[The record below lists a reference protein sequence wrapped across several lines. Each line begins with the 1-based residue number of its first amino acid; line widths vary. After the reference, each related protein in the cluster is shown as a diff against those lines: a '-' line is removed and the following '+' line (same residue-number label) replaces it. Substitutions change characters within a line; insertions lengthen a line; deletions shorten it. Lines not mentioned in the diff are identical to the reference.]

1 MLAMSV
7 GFRRE
12 KARRCSKLD
21 CQRRFRARRRRSLQA
36 GMLALQ
42 SLLFTEALP
51 LQAKG
56 LFHIILSKPRK
67 RNFINIM
74 IIPVKWSDEGVL
86 LLDQRLLPTEE
97 KWLTLK
103 SFTEVADGIRDMVVR
118 GAPAIGVS
126 AAYGIALGVKNF
138 VGTNIN
144 DLSEEF
150 DYIAD
155 VMGKTR
161 PTAVNLFWAIDR
173 MRRVFETN
181 KDKTISEIKVLLIQ
195 ESKNIHEEDI
205 ESQRM
210 IAEFGGKLLADNSTV
225 LTHCNAGAL
234 ATGGVWG
241 TALGVIRGAVNQGK
255 TIAVIA
261 DETRPYLQGA
271 RLTAWELLQD
281 NIPVTLITDS
291 MSGHL
296 MSKGRVQAVVVG
308 SDRIA
313 ANGDVANKIGT
324 YMVAVLAKRHDIPF
338 YVAAPLST
346 VDLNCPTGEEIPIE
360 ERNIR
365 EITHV
370 QNIQLAPEGISVNN
384 YAFDI
389 TPNDLVTAIITEKG
403 VARAP
408 YTESL
413 RKQFE

>member
-1 MLAMSV
+1 
-7 GFRRE
+7 
-12 KARRCSKLD
+12 
-21 CQRRFRARRRRSLQA
+21 
-36 GMLALQ
+36 
-42 SLLFTEALP
+42 
-51 LQAKG
+51 
-56 LFHIILSKPRK
+56 
-67 RNFINIM
+67 M

-86 LLDQRLLPTEE
+86 MLDQRLLPTEE

-103 SFTEVADGIRDMVVR
+103 SFKEVADGIRDMVVR

-126 AAYGIALGVKNF
+126 AAYGIALGAKNF
-138 VGTNIN
+138 VGTNVA
-144 DLSEEF
+144 DLEDEIE
-150 DYIAD
+150 YIGD

-173 MRRVFETN
+173 MKRVFQEN
-181 KDKTISEIKVLLIQ
+181 KDKSVSEIKQILI
-195 ESKNIHEEDI
+195 EEAKAVHDEDI
-205 ESQRM
+205 ESQRL
-210 IAEFGGKLLADNSTV
+210 IAQFGGELLTDNSTV

-271 RLTAWELLQD
+271 RLTAWELVQD
-281 NIPVTLITDS
+281 NIPVTLITDN

-296 MSKGRVQAVVVG
+296 MKKGKVQAVVVG

-324 YMVAVLAKRHDIPF
+324 YMVAVLAKQHEIPF

-360 ERNIR
+360 ERDIR

-370 QNIQLAPEGISVNN
+370 KDIRLAPEGISVSN
-384 YAFDI
+384 YAFDV
-389 TPNDLVTAIITEKG
+389 TPNELVTAIITEKG

-408 YTESL
+408 YAESL
-413 RKQFE
+413 RKMFED

>member
-1 MLAMSV
+1 
-7 GFRRE
+7 
-12 KARRCSKLD
+12 
-21 CQRRFRARRRRSLQA
+21 
-36 GMLALQ
+36 
-42 SLLFTEALP
+42 
-51 LQAKG
+51 
-56 LFHIILSKPRK
+56 
-67 RNFINIM
+67 M

-86 LLDQRLLPTEE
+86 MLDQRLLPTEE
-97 KWLTLK
+97 KWLTLR
-103 SFTEVADGIRDMVVR
+103 SFTEVADGIRNMVVR

-138 VGTNIN
+138 VGTSVA
-144 DLSEEF
+144 DLEAEF
-150 DYIAD
+150 DYIAE
-155 VMGKTR
+155 VIGKTR
-161 PTAVNLFWAIDR
+161 PTAVNLFWAIER
-173 MRRVFETN
+173 MRGVFQKSKE
-181 KDKTISEIKVLLIQ
+181 KPISEIKQILIT
-195 ESKNIHEEDI
+195 EAKNIHDEDI

-210 IAEFGGKLLADNSTV
+210 IAEYGGALLENNSTV

-241 TALGVIRGAVNQGK
+241 TALGVIRGAINQGK

-271 RLTAWELLQD
+271 RLTAWELQQD

-296 MSKGRVQAVVVG
+296 MKKGRVQAVVVG

-324 YMVAVLAKRHDIPF
+324 YMVAVLAKQHDIPF

-360 ERNIR
+360 ERNNR

-384 YAFDI
+384 YAFDV
-389 TPNDLVTAIITEKG
+389 TPNEFVAAIITEKG

-413 RKQFE
+413 RKMFE